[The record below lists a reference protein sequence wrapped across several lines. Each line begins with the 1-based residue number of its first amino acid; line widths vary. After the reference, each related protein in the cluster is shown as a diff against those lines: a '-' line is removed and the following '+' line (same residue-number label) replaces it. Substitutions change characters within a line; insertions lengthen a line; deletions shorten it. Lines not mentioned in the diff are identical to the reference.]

1 MKFETPDEVLPED
14 EPIVEIATEEPI
26 EEPVTEVL
34 IEELP
39 SNDYLPPNNNEYL
52 PPKSEE
58 AKRKRQVQ
66 GRKVY
71 RRFAKKH

>member
-1 MKFETPDEVLPED
+1 
-14 EPIVEIATEEPI
+14 
-26 EEPVTEVL
+26 L
-34 IEELP
+34 IEEIP
-39 SNDYLPPNNNEYL
+39 TNDYLPPANNEYL

-66 GRKVY
+66 GRKVF

>member
-58 AKRKRQVQ
+58 AKRKRQVPV
-66 GRKVY
+66 RKAY
-71 RRFAKKH
+71 RRFVKKH